1 MNRRII
7 KRLPSQEFRT
17 MSQRGE
23 RVVKKHSSSGIS
35 VFECPSDSKA
45 WFGETEVDCLGD
57 SITNIALPVR
67 NTGEKMLVNLP
78 FFQGLTTEDKEAL
91 ADVDREDSHLEELDE
106 KVRNSLARANFSL
119 IAWGKYLWGLIMSTY
134 WGKVIAGLFCVF
146 IVILVSLLCFW
157 CKCCCCACK
166 CAAKVCC
173 CFYKCAHKLEKRA
186 RDKYIR
192 KNSHKLSIDRTV

>member
-78 FFQGLTTEDKEAL
+78 FFRD
-91 ADVDREDSHLEELDE
+91 
-106 KVRNSLARANFSL
+106 
-119 IAWGKYLWGLIMSTY
+119 
-134 WGKVIAGLFCVF
+134 
-146 IVILVSLLCFW
+146 SLL
-157 CKCCCCACK
+157 KT
-166 CAAKVCC
+166 
-173 CFYKCAHKLEKRA
+173 KRHWLMW
-186 RDKYIR
+186 IE
-192 KNSHKLSIDRTV
+192 RTVT